1 MSHPS
6 SESTLRNMIM
16 EQLDKTNEQVQEL
29 LQTFYTM
36 CINYGPQV
44 VLAIVTLVVGL
55 WIINKFTRTLNTN
68 LTSKVD
74 ATLGQ
79 FVASIL
85 SIILK
90 MVLLISVASMIGI
103 ETTSFIAVLGAAGLA
118 VGLALQGSLANF
130 AGGVVILLFK
140 PFKVGDVIEAQ
151 GYIGSVSSIQIFNTI
166 LKTGDNRVV
175 IIPNGALSSSSMV
188 NINQETTRRV
198 DLSFGIGYGDNID
211 QAKTVLKSIAQNDD
225 RVLKDP
231 APMIVVS
238 ELADSSVNFTVR
250 LWVNTADYWGVFF
263 AMQETV
269 KKEFDAQGI
278 SIPFP
283 QQDVHM
289 HQMA

>member
-1 MSHPS
+1 
-6 SESTLRNMIM
+6 M
-16 EQLDKTNEQVQEL
+16 ENLEQSNEQIQAL
-29 LQTFYTM
+29 IQTAYTM
-36 CINYGPQV
+36 CISYGPKV
-44 VLAIVTLVVGL
+44 ILALVTLIVGL
-55 WIINKFTRTLNTN
+55 WLINKFTRTLDKN
-68 LTSKVD
+68 LTTKVD

-85 SIILK
+85 SVILK
-90 MVLLISVASMIGI
+90 GVLLISAASMVGI

-118 VGLALQGSLANF
+118 VGLALQGSLSNF

-140 PFKVGDVIEAQ
+140 PFKVGDLIEAQ
-151 GYIGSVSSIQIFNTI
+151 GYIGSVSEIQIFNTI
-166 LKTGDNRVV
+166 LKTADNRVV

-188 NINQETTRRV
+188 NINQEPTRRV
-198 DLSFGIGYGDNID
+198 DLLFGIGYGDNID
-211 QAKTVLKSIAQNDD
+211 SAKAILESLAAKDA

-231 APMIVVS
+231 APMFVVS

-263 AMQETV
+263 DMHENV
-269 KKEFDAQGI
+269 KKEFDAKGV

-289 HQMA
+289 HQVS

>member
-1 MSHPS
+1 
-6 SESTLRNMIM
+6 M
-16 EQLDKTNEQVQEL
+16 ENLDKTNEQVQEL

-36 CINYGPQV
+36 CITYGPQV
-44 VLAIVTLVVGL
+44 VLAIVTLIVGL
-55 WIINKFTRTLNTN
+55 WLINKFTRTLNTN

-90 MVLLISVASMIGI
+90 LVLLISVASMIGI

-151 GYIGSVSSIQIFNTI
+151 GYIGSVASIQIFNTI

-188 NINQETTRRV
+188 NINQESTRRV

-211 QAKTVLKSIAQNDD
+211 QAKTVLKTLAQNDD

-250 LWVNTADYWGVFF
+250 LWVNTGDYWGVFF
-263 AMQETV
+263 SMQERV

-289 HQMA
+289 HQVS

>member
-1 MSHPS
+1 
-6 SESTLRNMIM
+6 M
-16 EQLDKTNEQVQEL
+16 ENLDKTNEQVQEL

-36 CINYGPQV
+36 CVTYGPQV
-44 VLAIVTLVVGL
+44 VLAIVTLIVGL

-151 GYIGSVSSIQIFNTI
+151 GYIGSVASIQIFNTI

-188 NINQETTRRV
+188 NINQESTRRV
-198 DLSFGIGYGDNID
+198 DLSFGIGYGDDID
-211 QAKTVLKSIAQNDD
+211 LAKATLNLIAQNDD

-250 LWVNTADYWGVFF
+250 LWVNTGDYWGVYFS
-263 AMQETV
+263 MQENV
-269 KKEFDAQGI
+269 KKEFDTQGI

-289 HQMA
+289 HQVS

>member
-1 MSHPS
+1 
-6 SESTLRNMIM
+6 M
-16 EQLDKTNEQVQEL
+16 EQIENTNAQVQEL

-36 CINYGPQV
+36 SITYGPKV
-44 VLAIVTLVVGL
+44 ILAIVTLIIGL
-55 WIINKFTRTLNTN
+55 WVINKFTSTLNTN

-103 ETTSFIAVLGAAGLA
+103 ATTSFIAVLGAAGLA

-140 PFKVGDVIEAQ
+140 PFKVGDLIEAQ

-175 IIPNGALSSSSMV
+175 IVPNGALSSSSMV
-188 NINQETTRRV
+188 NINQESTRRV
-198 DLSFGIGYGDNID
+198 DLSFGIGYGDDID
-211 QAKTVLKSIAQNDD
+211 LAKATLNLIAQNDD

-231 APMIVVS
+231 APMIVVA

-250 LWVNTADYWGVFF
+250 LWVNTSDYWGVYF

-269 KKEFDAQGI
+269 KKEFDAKGI

-289 HQMA
+289 HQVA